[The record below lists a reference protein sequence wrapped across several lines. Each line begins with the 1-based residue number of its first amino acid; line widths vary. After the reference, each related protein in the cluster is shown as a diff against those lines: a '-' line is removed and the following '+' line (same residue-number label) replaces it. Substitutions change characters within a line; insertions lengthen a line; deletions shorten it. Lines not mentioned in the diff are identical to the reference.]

1 MRALIRSLLLL
12 ACCSLPAPARYAGVD
27 VEKVPVTR
35 LIANL
40 EEQLQEP
47 GLKPQAVAQLKLN
60 LGRLHAM
67 AWALGKDEVQV
78 RKGTRTPWHG
88 YEPSGIPWDG
98 RPWSPKGG
106 QPETSPTRGDRKHLD
121 EAVRL
126 HREALETDPQNK
138 LAQLGLGWCLLQAG
152 EKAKAVEV
160 LRPLVKAAWEEDQK
174 VDSRHGYA
182 PLLTEEAGRYLIEAL
197 DKEQDKDEIAEIE
210 EHVKHLDELPR
221 AVTPLA
227 IPLQGGLGPAD
238 LLDPAARVRFA
249 VDGQSPEATWTWIT
263 PRAAWLVLLP
273 PDGSRQVRSGL
284 ELLGNVSWWLFW
296 SDGFQALAALDDDH
310 DGALRGAE
318 LDGLGV
324 WQDRDGDGRCGAGEV
339 QTVAEAG
346 VVALSC
352 LAVPYAHPDV
362 AGWSPGGATFANGE
376 VRPVWDLVL
385 KRKKNGE

>member
-12 ACCSLPAPARYAGVD
+12 ACCSLPALARYARVD
-27 VEKVPVTR
+27 VEQIPVTR

-40 EEQLQEP
+40 EGQLKEH
-47 GLKPQAVAQLKLN
+47 GLKPQDVTRLKLN
-60 LGRLHAM
+60 LARLHAM
-67 AWALGKDEVQV
+67 AWALGKDEVEV
-78 RKGTRTPWHG
+78 RSGSDTPWHG
-88 YEPSGIPWDG
+88 YDPSQIPWDG

-106 QPETSPTRGDRKHLD
+106 QPETPPTRGDEKHLQ

-126 HREALETDPQNK
+126 HREALEADPANK

-152 EKAKAVEV
+152 EKAQAVEV

-174 VDSRHGYA
+174 RDSRHGYA
-182 PLLTEEAGRYLIEAL
+182 PLLTEEAGSYLIDAL
-197 DKEQDKDEIAEIE
+197 DEQKDADEIAQLKERM
-210 EHVKHLDELPR
+210 KHLDELPR

-284 ELLGNVSWWLFW
+284 QLLGSVSWWLFW

-310 DGALRGAE
+310 DGALRGPE

-324 WQDRDGDGRCGAGEV
+324 WQDRDGDGRCGVGEV
-339 QTVAEAG
+339 QTMLEAG
-346 VVALSC
+346 VAALSC
-352 LAVPYAHPDV
+352 RAVPYAHPDV
-362 AGWSPGGATFANGE
+362 AAWSPVGVTFRSGE

-385 KRKKNGE
+385 KRKKSGE